1 MAYYFF
7 LTGQHKRGLLYKAL
21 QNVISALSNRIPYS
35 VRHYHMIKKFM
46 KGIFAFCPPKNKYH
60 SIWNVDKLLRYL
72 QSNRNW
78 KEDRHKQK
86 ASHINDIVVRDS
98 C

>member
-1 MAYYFF
+1 MAYYIYIYF

-35 VRHYHMIKKFM
+35 VRYYHMIEKFM
-46 KGIFAFCPPKNKYH
+46 KGIFAFCPPKTKYH

-72 QSNRNW
+72 QSNRN
-78 KEDRHKQK
+78 
-86 ASHINDIVVRDS
+86 
-98 C
+98 